1 MHHSGEELA
10 ELRQRSAESEVNELE
25 LKARLKGDGRPDLN
39 QALGAQPATACD
51 KLEEVSNCLKHLWS
65 PIRCLKEIWCPTHP
79 PVAPVHEDEWV
90 HHSGEELAELRQR
103 SAESEVNEFELKAR
117 LKGDGP

>member
-1 MHHSGEELA
+1 MTGECISAGQRKEEAPVYEDEWVHHSGEELA

-51 KLEEVSNCLKHLWS
+51 RLEEVSNCLKRLWS
-65 PIRCLKEIWCPTHP
+65 PF
-79 PVAPVHEDEWV
+79 VA
-90 HHSGEELAELRQR
+90 
-103 SAESEVNEFELKAR
+103 
-117 LKGDGP
+117 